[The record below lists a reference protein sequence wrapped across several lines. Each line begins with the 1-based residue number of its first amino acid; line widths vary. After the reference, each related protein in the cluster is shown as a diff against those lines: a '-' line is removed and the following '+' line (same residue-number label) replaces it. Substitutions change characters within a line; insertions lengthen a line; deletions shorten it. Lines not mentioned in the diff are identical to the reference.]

1 MSTPRPNIC
10 VFCGS
15 RTGAENI
22 YSTVAQSLGA
32 GLARAGFGFVYGAGD
47 LGLMGLAAQAAK
59 AAGGRVTGVIPRHL
73 WDGERSACDSRSLIV
88 TETMHERKMLM
99 FGNSQAIAAL
109 PGGPGTLDELIE
121 VMTWRQL
128 GLHDR
133 PIVLVNPAGYWD
145 PFMRLLDH
153 IADQGFCDADFRDY
167 ATLVETADE
176 AVELLS
182 EAFPARI

>member
-1 MSTPRPNIC
+1 MSTPRPSIC

-15 RTGAENI
+15 RTGTKEV
-22 YSTVAQSLGA
+22 YSTVAQGLGA
-32 GLARAGFGFVYGAGD
+32 GLARAGFGLVYGAGD
-47 LGLMGLAAQAAK
+47 MGLMGLAAQAAR
-59 AAGGRVTGVIPRHL
+59 AAGGHVTGFIPRHL
-73 WDGERSACDSRSLIV
+73 WDREHNACDAGPLIV

-99 FGNSQAIAAL
+99 FGNSQAIVTL
-109 PGGPGTLDELIE
+109 PGGPGTLDELVE

-133 PIVLVNPAGYWD
+133 SIVLVNPEGYWD

-153 IADQGFCDADFRDY
+153 IIHQGFCDADFRDY

-176 AVELLS
+176 AVKLLS
-182 EAFPARI
+182 EAFPART